1 MAEEPQGAAN
11 FPSDGVYFS
20 QDANDH
26 DLVAR
31 CLAGETAAFEPIV
44 ERYQR
49 VLFTVA
55 LRMLGDRAEAAD
67 ATQNAFVS
75 AYRKL
80 GTFDPQRRFFS
91 WLYRIL
97 VNECLNDRRARHPHE
112 PLSPQLAAT
121 GTPADLFEA
130 SERRRSVQAAVL
142 SLPPDYREV
151 IVLRHFTGL
160 SYEEIGDALGIP
172 AKTVKSRLH
181 TAKERLAPMLLAW
194 EART

>member
-1 MAEEPQGAAN
+1 AARCRFAVHVRQPKRLVLRRLRLSGKQTAGGATAPTVSSDPPMAEEPQGAAN
-11 FPSDGVYFS
+11 FPADGVYFS

-91 WLYRIL
+91 WLYRI
-97 VNECLNDRRARHPHE
+97 
-112 PLSPQLAAT
+112 
-121 GTPADLFEA
+121 
-130 SERRRSVQAAVL
+130 
-142 SLPPDYREV
+142 
-151 IVLRHFTGL
+151 
-160 SYEEIGDALGIP
+160 
-172 AKTVKSRLH
+172 
-181 TAKERLAPMLLAW
+181 
-194 EART
+194 